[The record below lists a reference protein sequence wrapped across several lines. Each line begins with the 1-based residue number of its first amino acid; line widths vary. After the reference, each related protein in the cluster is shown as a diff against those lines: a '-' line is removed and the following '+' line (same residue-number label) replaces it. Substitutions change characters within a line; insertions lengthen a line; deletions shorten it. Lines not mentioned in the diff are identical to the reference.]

1 MVGDRGVKLS
11 GGQRQR
17 IAIARAFLK
26 DAPILLLDEATAALD
41 SESEEAIREALGR
54 LMRGRTVIAI
64 AHRLATLRNFDRVV
78 MLQGG
83 RIIEDGPPDRLM
95 QGQGPYRELV
105 TQEMSRLASTCGL
118 IARQLACC
126 VPMRRSQRER
136 TARGPQWQPKSL
148 NSDRPSRPS
157 KQVAESPFYIPMT
170 GPAARPRRS
179 LKHDDT
185 FIVLDSHGDI
195 GASAGGPDGLF
206 NADTRY
212 LARLELVLDDVQPLL
227 LGSNLRDD
235 NSALTVD
242 LTNPD
247 VYRNGRIVLQKDM
260 LHIVRTIFLWRGT
273 AYQRIGL
280 QNHGDRPA
288 SFDLTLLFDNDFADL
303 FEVRGETRPRRGIGS
318 SKLLGPADVVLEYN
332 GLDGRSR
339 ITALHFDPRPTRLA
353 GQCGDLSFR
362 PGAAAGRP
370 RCSSR
375 YPATSRPC
383 SKPAPFFRG
392 LLAHRREMRRSTA
405 GAASIETSNN
415 IFNEVLCQSMAD
427 LNMLMTD
434 TPQGRYP
441 YAGIPWYSTT
451 FGRDGLITALQM
463 LWIDPRIARGVLRR
477 LAFYQA
483 KTIDPLADAE
493 PGKILHEM
501 RGGEMAALR
510 EVPFAQYYGS
520 VDSTPLFVLLAGLY
534 VERTGD
540 EETLAELWPAIE
552 AALRW
557 IDGPGDPDRDG
568 FVEYQRASEQGL
580 ANQGWKDSYD
590 AIFHADGRLAEGYIA
605 LAEVQGYVFAGKRLA
620 ARCARR
626 LGHDR
631 SGAASS
637 KPKREL
643 LAERFEEAFW
653 CEELGT
659 YALAL
664 DGDKQPCKVRTSN
677 AGQLL
682 FTGIVREDRARHG
695 RRRSDAAAFLHRLG
709 HPHRGAR
716 RGALQSDVLSRR
728 IDLAARQCADR
739 ARACALRP
747 EAFGRASVQGPV
759 RRRQPT
765 WICGGC
771 PNCSAAF
778 SARSGADRRS
788 IRSPAR
794 RRPGRARRRSRCWKQ
809 RSASNSMPRAARSGC
824 AIRVCRRSSTRW
836 CCAICSSGLPASI
849 FGCAATARKCRWR
862 CCARAA
868 RSRCRSC

>member
-1 MVGDRGVKLS
+1 MS
-11 GGQRQR
+11 
-17 IAIARAFLK
+17 AE
-26 DAPILLLDEATAALD
+26 LLTQITA
-41 SESEEAIREALGR
+41 
-54 LMRGRTVIAI
+54 MRTVE
-64 AHRLATLRNFDRVV
+64 V
-78 MLQGG
+78 
-83 RIIEDGPPDRLM
+83 
-95 QGQGPYRELV
+95 
-105 TQEMSRLASTCGL
+105 
-118 IARQLACC
+118 
-126 VPMRRSQRER
+126 
-136 TARGPQWQPKSL
+136 
-148 NSDRPSRPS
+148 
-157 KQVAESPFYIPMT
+157 VAESPFYIPMT

-212 LARLELVLDDVQPLL
+212 LARLELVLDEVQPLL

-247 VYRNGRIVLQKDM
+247 VYRNGRIGLPKDM

-280 QNHGDRPA
+280 QNHGESPA

-303 FEVRGETRPRRGIGS
+303 FEVRGEKRPRRGTGS
-318 SKLLGPADVVLEYN
+318 SKLLGPADVALEYN
-332 GLDGRSR
+332 GLDDRLRG
-339 ITALHFDPRPTRLA
+339 TALHFDPRPTRLA
-353 GQCGDLSFR
+353 VNAATYHFDLASQQI
-362 PGAAAGRP
+362 
-370 RCSSR
+370 SSLFV
-375 YPATSRPC
+375 AVSC
-383 SKPAPFFRG
+383 NKPAAVKPVAFFRG
-392 LLAHRREMRRSTA
+392 LLAHRREMRRSTM
-405 GAASIETSNN
+405 GATSIETSNN

-451 FGRDGLITALQM
+451 FGRDGIITALQM
-463 LWIDPRIARGVLRR
+463 LWIDARVARGVLKR

-483 KTIDPLADAE
+483 STVDALADAE

-520 VDSTPLFVLLAGLY
+520 VDATPLFVMLAGLY

-540 EETLAELWPAIE
+540 DETLAELWPAIE
-552 AALRW
+552 AALQW
-557 IDGPGDPDRDG
+557 IDGAGDPDRDG

-605 LAEVQGYVFAGKRLA
+605 LAEVQGYVFAAKQLA
-620 ARCARR
+620 ARCALRLGKRDAARR
-626 LGHDR
+626 LEAEGR
-631 SGAASS
+631 Q
-637 KPKREL
+637 

-664 DGDKQPCKVRTSN
+664 DGAKQPCKVRTSN

-682 FTGIVREDRARHG
+682 FSGMVRPDRARRVAADLMRPHFFTGWGIRTVARGEARYNPMSYHDGSIWPHDNALIALGLARYGVKHAVEQVFKGLFDAATYMDLRRLPELFCGFRREKQRGPTLYPVACAPQAWASATPFTLLEAALGLEFDVQRGEIRLRNPRLPAFLNEVILRELQLGQSSVDLRVRRHGEEVSLEVLRTHG
-695 RRRSDAAAFLHRLG
+695 RIQVSI
-709 HPHRGAR
+709 
-716 RGALQSDVLSRR
+716 VL
-728 IDLAARQCADR
+728 
-739 ARACALRP
+739 
-747 EAFGRASVQGPV
+747 VQ
-759 RRRQPT
+759 
-765 WICGGC
+765 
-771 PNCSAAF
+771 
-778 SARSGADRRS
+778 
-788 IRSPAR
+788 
-794 RRPGRARRRSRCWKQ
+794 
-809 RSASNSMPRAARSGC
+809 
-824 AIRVCRRSSTRW
+824 
-836 CCAICSSGLPASI
+836 
-849 FGCAATARKCRWR
+849 
-862 CCARAA
+862 
-868 RSRCRSC
+868 